1 MEIRTIHIKTPHDLR
16 QLIKLMDLT
25 EETPEVL
32 LLLIGMGA
40 ARSMELAIDEQC
52 DTVLHRAK
60 AIMDAVDQ
68 IRKVH
73 QVGDAIQPYHLSSPS
88 SAFNL
93 SQHWDLFQ

>member
-68 IRKVH
+68 IRKENTD
-73 QVGDAIQPYHLSSPS
+73 GEDGE
-88 SAFNL
+88 
-93 SQHWDLFQ
+93 D